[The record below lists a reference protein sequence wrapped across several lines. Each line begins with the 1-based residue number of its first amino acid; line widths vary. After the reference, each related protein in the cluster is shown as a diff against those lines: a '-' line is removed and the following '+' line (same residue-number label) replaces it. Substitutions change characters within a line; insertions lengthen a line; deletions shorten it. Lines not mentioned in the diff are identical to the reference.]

1 MRRFVVNAMVFM
13 AFLGMSAAAGAEGF
27 FDGKPLYARLA
38 VGYEMRS
45 VDVPY
50 TWVGNDL
57 DDYVTA
63 SESVSFF
70 KLRPSVGM
78 ALFPEHDNFFLK
90 GLAVE
95 AGLDLGF
102 GGKDIDYGNYGVD
115 VFAFTLVPGV
125 RAVWNAMIPDSRF
138 IPHAFAGFEVPISF
152 VSSEIT
158 DRPGLDGAGWRD
170 VSGGF
175 DVAMGVGCTF
185 NLTDTVGILA
195 DFSWFFGTSVG
206 FSLTAGASYR
216 FK

>member
-1 MRRFVVNAMVFM
+1 MRRFVVRAVAFM
-13 AFLGMSAAAGAEGF
+13 AFLGMSAAAGAAGF
-27 FDGKPLYARLA
+27 FDGKPLYAKVAL
-38 VGYEMRS
+38 GYEMRS

-50 TWVGNDL
+50 WWNGNDV

-70 KLRPSVGM
+70 KLKPSVGM

-95 AGLDLGF
+95 AGLDFGF
-102 GGKDIDYGNYGVD
+102 GGKDFGHAWYGIDA
-115 VFAFTLVPGV
+115 FAFTLIPGAK
-125 RAVWNAMIPDSRF
+125 AVWNAMIPGSRF
-138 IPHAFAGFEVPISF
+138 IPRAFVGFEIPISF

-158 DRPGLDGAGWRD
+158 GLSDYDGAGWRD

-175 DVAMGVGCTF
+175 DIDMGVGVTF
-185 NLTDTVGILA
+185 NLTEEIGILA
-195 DFSWFFGTSVG
+195 DFTGFFGTSSG
-206 FSLTAGASYR
+206 FSFTAGASYR

>member
-1 MRRFVVNAMVFM
+1 MRRFVVRAVALM
-13 AFLGMSAAAGAEGF
+13 AFLGMSAAAGAAGF
-27 FDGKPLYARLA
+27 FDGKPLYAKVA

-50 TWVGNDL
+50 NGNA

-70 KLRPSVGM
+70 KLKPSAGM
-78 ALFPEHDNFFLK
+78 VLFPEHDNFFLK

-95 AGLDLGF
+95 VGLDFGF
-102 GGKDIDYGNYGVD
+102 GGKDIGYGGWGID
-115 VFAFTLVPGV
+115 AFAFTLIPGA

-138 IPHAFAGFEVPISF
+138 IPRAFVGFEIPISF

-158 DRPGLDGAGWRD
+158 GLSAYDGAGWRD

-175 DVAMGVGCTF
+175 DIDIGVGVTF
-185 NLTDTVGILA
+185 SLTDTIGILA
-195 DFSWFFGTSVG
+195 DFTGFFGTSNG
-206 FSLTAGASYR
+206 FSFTAGASYR